1 MEYREIAAGDISE
14 LVKIFTETFN
24 SEPWFEKWT
33 EKTAEKRLSHCL
45 NNESCVGIVSAE
57 GEEITGML
65 IGEEEQYY
73 DGVVCVIKEFCV
85 KKPAFLL

>member
-1 MEYREIAAGDISE
+1 MKKNLSGG
-14 LVKIFTETFN
+14 LETFN

-85 KKPAFLL
+85 KNAIAEAVLTLISRKQR

>member
-1 MEYREIAAGDISE
+1 MSNLHE
-14 LVKIFTETFN
+14 LLDYI
-24 SEPWFEKWT
+24 EKWT